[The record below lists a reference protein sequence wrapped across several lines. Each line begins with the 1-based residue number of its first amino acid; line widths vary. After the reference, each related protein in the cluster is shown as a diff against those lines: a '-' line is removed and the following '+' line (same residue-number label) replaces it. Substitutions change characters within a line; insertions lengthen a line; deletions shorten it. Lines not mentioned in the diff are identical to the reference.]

1 MASEN
6 KKRKG
11 KNSHLD
17 GGAEKQF
24 GIKLKRLFYFCKQDR
39 IKNKKETESVMKEG
53 DEK

>member
-6 KKRKG
+6 KKRKA

-39 IKNKKETESVMKEG
+39 IKNKKETASVMKEG
-53 DEK
+53 E